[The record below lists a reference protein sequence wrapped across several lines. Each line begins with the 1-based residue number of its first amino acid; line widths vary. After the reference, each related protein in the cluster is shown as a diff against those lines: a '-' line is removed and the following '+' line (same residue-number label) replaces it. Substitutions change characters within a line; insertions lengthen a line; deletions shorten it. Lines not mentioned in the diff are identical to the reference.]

1 MAKTMDRKIIIMLA
15 VLTLAFASLAQARL
29 DRIEEA
35 FELALTQLSL
45 PAHSTAKVTV
55 KACAGCAS
63 VQLRVTDATSYHV
76 GFDSVGITLQELI
89 DAVDAVRDRSKTPV
103 YVMYRPESLVITR
116 IILGATSR

>member
-15 VLTLAFASLAQARL
+15 VLTLAFASLAQAKL
-29 DRIEEA
+29 ERIEEA

-55 KACAGCAS
+55 KACAGCDT
-63 VQLRVTDATSYHV
+63 VQLRVTDGTSYFV
-76 GFDSVGITLQELI
+76 GFDSVGVTLQELI